1 MLRCPNSGY
10 KEILELGN
18 PFQRFK
24 IVSSIVARAIPITF
38 FGIYVKYIIHKLTIS
53 INYNNNHKGPP
64 PVLWNLVWTNQF
76 YLAVKKS
83 ANYIIF
89 CSVFI
94 ELM

>member
-64 PVLWNLVWTNQF
+64 PPPRIMEFGLDQSVWFSSKEISKLYYFLFCF
-76 YLAVKKS
+76 Y
-83 ANYIIF
+83 
-89 CSVFI
+89 
-94 ELM
+94 

>member
-64 PVLWNLVWTNQF
+64 PRIMEFGLDQSVWFSSKEISKLYYFLFCF
-76 YLAVKKS
+76 Y
-83 ANYIIF
+83 
-89 CSVFI
+89 
-94 ELM
+94 